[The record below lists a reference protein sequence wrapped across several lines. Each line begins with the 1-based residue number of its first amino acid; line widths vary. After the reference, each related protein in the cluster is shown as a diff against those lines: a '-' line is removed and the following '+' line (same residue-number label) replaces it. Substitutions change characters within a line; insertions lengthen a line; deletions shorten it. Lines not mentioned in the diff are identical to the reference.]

1 MTDIGPAFGRFSV
14 SHQENYQ
21 KAENESPKYYSQY
34 NQPGPEA
41 APGLLFL
48 VVSHFSPPAKVS
60 AANTV
65 LRNSMVDTA
74 SAN

>member
-1 MTDIGPAFGRFSV
+1 MTDICPALADFQFPIR
-14 SHQENYQ
+14 NYQ

-34 NQPGPEA
+34 NQPGPNA
-41 APGLLFL
+41 ALGLLFL

-60 AANTV
+60 AAKHAV
-65 LRNSMVDTA
+65 LHNSMVDTA